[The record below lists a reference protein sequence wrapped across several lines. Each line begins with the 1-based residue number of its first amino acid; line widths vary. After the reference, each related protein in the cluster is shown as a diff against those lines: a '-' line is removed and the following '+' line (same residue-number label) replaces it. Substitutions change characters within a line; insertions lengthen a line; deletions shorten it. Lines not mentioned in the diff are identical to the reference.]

1 MIYYISYHMSGGS
14 GSGSGVRIFKHNY
27 LQELPDDIKILIYNR
42 VYKDNFTFVL
52 KEFKVYLNNLKYYNN
67 LKHYLVYQEAPKLN
81 LLHFI
86 SQNIYAGD
94 ANAANAVATASI
106 LSLYKKHLM
115 SATGFA
121 GGSGIRKIRT
131 IKIPAN
137 LYKHLDKII
146 ANTLIKFMAKS
157 KHEWNISSKIY
168 IDDTGDYYVLEN
180 ETPFLCFA
188 DLYIMLLSF
197 WKFII
202 IKLCEFYDIHK
213 DAYNLYISNLL
224 KSDYDTGLYMW
235 LGGNITDEI
244 LANNLVKL
252 KNDDPSLYRRIIRQ
266 RKTISK
272 SENLYLN
279 FEGRNNIDSYSI
291 VNEAIIMRLKEM

>member
-1 MIYYISYHMSGGS
+1 MNARINTRIFNPHINT
-14 GSGSGVRIFKHNY
+14 RIFKHNY
-27 LQELPDDIKILIYNR
+27 LQELPDDIRVIIYNR

-52 KEFKVYLNNLKYYNN
+52 KEFKVYRNN
-67 LKHYLVYQEAPKLN
+67 LKHFINLKHFLIYQEEPKLN
-81 LLHFI
+81 LLHFL
-86 SQNIYAGD
+86 SQNIYTGD
-94 ANAANAVATASI
+94 AARTTLATRDANASI

-115 SATGFA
+115 SATG
-121 GGSGIRKIRT
+121 IRRIRT

-137 LYKHLDKII
+137 LYKYLDKII
-146 ANTLIKFMAKS
+146 AKTLISFMNKS
-157 KHEWNISSKIY
+157 KNNWGISSKIY
-168 IDDTGDYYVLEN
+168 IDDTGDYYVLEHDA
-180 ETPFLCFA
+180 PFLCFA
-188 DLYIMLLSF
+188 DLYITLLSF
-197 WKFII
+197 WKFIT
-202 IKLCEFYDIHK
+202 IKLSEFYDIHK

-266 RKTISK
+266 RRNINK

-279 FEGRNNIDSYSI
+279 FEALNNIDGYSI
-291 VNEAIIMRLKEM
+291 VDEAIKMRLRAM

>member
-1 MIYYISYHMSGGS
+1 MS
-14 GSGSGVRIFKHNY
+14 VFKHNY

-42 VYKDNFTFVL
+42 VYKDNFSFVL

-67 LKHYLVYQEAPKLN
+67 LKHYLVYQETPKLN

-94 ANAANAVATASI
+94 ATAANAANTATAANASI

-115 SATGFA
+115 SATGSA
-121 GGSGIRKIRT
+121 SGASGFRKIRT

-146 ANTLIKFMAKS
+146 ANTFIKFMNKS

-168 IDDTGDYYVLEN
+168 IDDTGDYYVLEH

-202 IKLCEFYDIHK
+202 IKLCEFYDIHR

-235 LGGNITDEI
+235 LGGNTTDEI

-252 KNDDPSLYRRIIRQ
+252 KNDDPSLYRKIIRQ

-279 FEGRNNIDSYSI
+279 FEGRNNIDSYRI
-291 VNEAIIMRLKEM
+291 VNETIIMRLKEM

>member
-1 MIYYISYHMSGGS
+1 MSS
-14 GSGSGVRIFKHNY
+14 VRIFKHNY
-27 LQELPDDIKILIYNR
+27 FQELPDDIKILIYNR
-42 VYKDNFTFVL
+42 VYKDNFSFVL

-67 LKHYLVYQEAPKLN
+67 LKHYLVYQETPKLN

-94 ANAANAVATASI
+94 ATSANAANTATAANASI

-115 SATGFA
+115 SASGSASGF
-121 GGSGIRKIRT
+121 RKIRT

-146 ANTLIKFMAKS
+146 ANTFIKFMAKS

-168 IDDTGDYYVLEN
+168 IDDTGDYYVLEH

-235 LGGNITDEI
+235 LGGNTTDEI
-244 LANNLVKL
+244 LANNLVKF
-252 KNDDPSLYRRIIRQ
+252 KNTDPSLYRKIIRQ

-291 VNEAIIMRLKEM
+291 VNETIIMRLKEM

>member
-1 MIYYISYHMSGGS
+1 MS
-14 GSGSGVRIFKHNY
+14 VRIFKHNY
-27 LQELPDDIKILIYNR
+27 LQELPDDIKTLIYNR
-42 VYKDNFTFVL
+42 VYKDNFSFVL
-52 KEFKVYLNNLKYYNN
+52 NEFKVYLNNLKYYNN
-67 LKHYLVYQEAPKLN
+67 LKHYLVYQETPKIN

-94 ANAANAVATASI
+94 AKATPASGANACM

-115 SATGFA
+115 SPTCFAGRFA
-121 GGSGIRKIRT
+121 GGIRNIRT

-157 KHEWNISSKIY
+157 KHEWGISSKIY
-168 IDDTGDYYVLEN
+168 IDDTGDYYILEH

-188 DLYIMLLSF
+188 DLYLMLLSF

-235 LGGNITDEI
+235 LGGNINDEI

-279 FEGRNNIDSYSI
+279 FEARNNIDSYRI
-291 VNEAIIMRLKEM
+291 VNDAIIMRLKEM

>member
-1 MIYYISYHMSGGS
+1 MNAHINTRIFNPRINT
-14 GSGSGVRIFKHNY
+14 RIFKHNY

-52 KEFKVYLNNLKYYNN
+52 KEFKVYLNNLTHFNN
-67 LKHYLVYQEAPKLN
+67 LKHFLIYQEEPKLN

-86 SQNIYAGD
+86 SQNIYASDAAGTTLATRD
-94 ANAANAVATASI
+94 ANTSI

-115 SATGFA
+115 SA
-121 GGSGIRKIRT
+121 SGIRRIRT

-146 ANTLIKFMAKS
+146 ANTFIKFMNKS
-157 KHEWNISSKIY
+157 KHDWNISSKIY
-168 IDDTGDYYVLEN
+168 IDDTGDYYILEH

-202 IKLCEFYDIHK
+202 IKLCEFYDIHR

-235 LGGNITDEI
+235 LGGNTTDEI

-279 FEGRNNIDSYSI
+279 FEALNNIDSYSI
-291 VNEAIIMRLKEM
+291 VDEAIIMQLKEM

>member
-1 MIYYISYHMSGGS
+1 MIYINITYLMSGSS
-14 GSGSGVRIFKHNY
+14 GSVRIFKHNY

-42 VYKDNFTFVL
+42 VYKDNFSFVL
-52 KEFKVYLNNLKYYNN
+52 KEFKVYLNNLKYYND
-67 LKHYLVYQEAPKLN
+67 LKHYLVYQETPKLN

-94 ANAANAVATASI
+94 VSSITSVSSDANASI

-115 SATGFA
+115 SASGGFA
-121 GGSGIRKIRT
+121 SIRKIRT

-146 ANTLIKFMAKS
+146 AKTLIKFMAKS
-157 KHEWNISSKIY
+157 KHEWGISSKIY
-168 IDDTGDYYVLEN
+168 IDDTGDYYVLEH

-188 DLYIMLLSF
+188 DLYLMLLSF
-197 WKFII
+197 WKFIT

-235 LGGNITDEI
+235 LGGNINDEI

-252 KNDDPSLYRRIIRQ
+252 KNDDPFLYRKIIRQ

-272 SENLYLN
+272 SENLHLN

-291 VNEAIIMRLKEM
+291 VNEAIIMRFRAM

>member
-1 MIYYISYHMSGGS
+1 MNAHINT
-14 GSGSGVRIFKHNY
+14 RIFKHNY

-52 KEFKVYLNNLKYYNN
+52 KEFKVYLNNLTHFNN
-67 LKHYLVYQEAPKLN
+67 LKHFLIYQEEPKLN

-94 ANAANAVATASI
+94 AAGTTLATRDANTSI

-121 GGSGIRKIRT
+121 GGIRKIRT

-146 ANTLIKFMAKS
+146 ANTFIKFMNKS
-157 KHEWNISSKIY
+157 KHDWNISSKIY
-168 IDDTGDYYVLEN
+168 IDDTGDYYILEH

-202 IKLCEFYDIHK
+202 IKLCEFYDIHR

-235 LGGNITDEI
+235 LGGNTTDEI

-279 FEGRNNIDSYSI
+279 FEALNNIDSYSI
-291 VNEAIIMRLKEM
+291 VDEAIIMQLKEM

>member
-1 MIYYISYHMSGGS
+1 MNGHINT
-14 GSGSGVRIFKHNY
+14 RIFNHNY

-52 KEFKVYLNNLKYYNN
+52 KEFKVYLNNLTHFNN
-67 LKHYLVYQEAPKLN
+67 LKHFLIYQEEPKLN

-86 SQNIYAGD
+86 SQNIYASDAADTTLATRD
-94 ANAANAVATASI
+94 ANTSI

-121 GGSGIRKIRT
+121 GGIRKIRT

-137 LYKHLDKII
+137 LYKYLDKII
-146 ANTLIKFMAKS
+146 ANTFIKFMNKS
-157 KHEWNISSKIY
+157 KHDWNISSKIY
-168 IDDTGDYYVLEN
+168 IDDTGDYYVLEH

-202 IKLCEFYDIHK
+202 IKLCEFYDIHR

-235 LGGNITDEI
+235 LGGNTTDEI

>member
-1 MIYYISYHMSGGS
+1 MSGSS
-14 GSGSGVRIFKHNY
+14 GSGGIFKHNY

-86 SQNIYAGD
+86 SQKIYAGD
-94 ANAANAVATASI
+94 VASTTSVSSDANASI

-115 SATGFA
+115 SASGGFVGSGFA
-121 GGSGIRKIRT
+121 SIRKIRT

-157 KHEWNISSKIY
+157 KHEWGISSKIY
-168 IDDTGDYYVLEN
+168 IDDTGDYYVLEHD
-180 ETPFLCFA
+180 TPFLCFA
-188 DLYIMLLSF
+188 DLYLMLLSF

-235 LGGNITDEI
+235 LGGNINDEI

-279 FEGRNNIDSYSI
+279 FEARNNIDSYSI

>member
-1 MIYYISYHMSGGS
+1 MSS
-14 GSGSGVRIFKHNY
+14 VRIFKHNY

-42 VYKDNFTFVL
+42 VYKDNFSFVL

-67 LKHYLVYQEAPKLN
+67 LKHYLVYQETPKLN

-94 ANAANAVATASI
+94 ATAANTANTATAANASI

-115 SATGFA
+115 SATGGFA
-121 GGSGIRKIRT
+121 SIRKIRT

-146 ANTLIKFMAKS
+146 ANTFIKFMAKS
-157 KHEWNISSKIY
+157 KHEWGISSKIY
-168 IDDTGDYYVLEN
+168 IDDTGDYYVLEH

-235 LGGNITDEI
+235 LGGNINDEI

-252 KNDDPSLYRRIIRQ
+252 KNADPSLYRKIIRQ

>member
-1 MIYYISYHMSGGS
+1 MS
-14 GSGSGVRIFKHNY
+14 VRIFKHNY
-27 LQELPDDIKILIYNR
+27 LQELPDDIKTLIYNR
-42 VYKDNFTFVL
+42 VYKDNFSFVL
-52 KEFKVYLNNLKYYNN
+52 NEFKVYLNNLKYYND
-67 LKHYLVYQEAPKLN
+67 LKHYLVYQETPKIN

-86 SQNIYAGD
+86 SQNIYTGD
-94 ANAANAVATASI
+94 AKATPSSGANACM

-115 SATGFA
+115 SPTCFAGRFA
-121 GGSGIRKIRT
+121 GGIRNIRT

-146 ANTLIKFMAKS
+146 AKTLIKFMNKT
-157 KHEWNISSKIY
+157 KHDWGISSKIY

-188 DLYIMLLSF
+188 DFYLMFLSF
-197 WKFII
+197 WKFIT
-202 IKLCEFYDIHK
+202 IKLCEFYDIHR

-224 KSDYDTGLYMW
+224 KSDYDTGLYVW

-252 KNDDPSLYRRIIRQ
+252 KNDDPSLYKRIIRQ

-272 SENLYLN
+272 SENLHLN

>member
-1 MIYYISYHMSGGS
+1 MIYINITYLMSGG
-14 GSGSGVRIFKHNY
+14 IFKRNY

-52 KEFKVYLNNLKYYNN
+52 NEFKVYLNNLKYYND
-67 LKHYLVYQEAPKLN
+67 LKYYLVYQEAPKLN

-94 ANAANAVATASI
+94 ASSITSAASDANTSV

-115 SATGFA
+115 KATGGFA
-121 GGSGIRKIRT
+121 GGTRKIRT

-137 LYKHLDKII
+137 LYKYLDKII
-146 ANTLIKFMAKS
+146 VKTLIKFMAKS
-157 KHEWNISSKIY
+157 KHEWGISSKIY
-168 IDDTGDYYVLEN
+168 IDDTGDYYVLEHDK
-180 ETPFLCFA
+180 PFLCFA
-188 DLYIMLLSF
+188 DLYLMLLSF
-197 WKFII
+197 WKFIT
-202 IKLCEFYDIHK
+202 IKLSEFYDIHR

-235 LGGNITDEI
+235 LGGNINDEI
-244 LANNLVKL
+244 LVNNLIKL
-252 KNDDPSLYRRIIRQ
+252 KNDDPFLYRKIIRQ

-272 SENLYLN
+272 SENLHLN

-291 VNEAIIMRLKEM
+291 VNEAIIMRFRAM